1 MKVYKVLAGL
11 DFPGKIFEA
20 KATTALGGELIN
32 KYRTFVVANPAT
44 CGIVNNFIREAR
56 GLSYDSG
63 VQAVVNQIAETLD
76 ANRYGWALAS
86 VCENIANSNSR
97 GNYLQ
102 LRAIE
107 QVEPMLEMKEDE
119 IVSYIKSGALKS
131 VMYVE
136 SFRNIAKSVYKEQP
150 VVECT
155 DQYTAVHPISLIVEN
170 EGTYFFHA
178 GGYIFKT
185 NENGIYESD
194 RKEVSNDFLVIANM
208 LESGI
213 CKYNDGVI
221 SMELMDRTYKVFEEN
236 EATKCTITKGDK
248 ITEYTVDQL
257 RENNNY
263 IISATPA
270 NLKAQYSAMLESF
283 AKIVENYEHIAILNN
298 VSIINNNNDK
308 FLVIE
313 NNNNAYAK
321 MLRTNHS
328 QPWEVKGDITKV
340 VETVKKYTRL
350 DITKLYEQAI
360 GVAIEES
367 KKEEGKKIQENLMET
382 EIDKRKQKI
391 AELTEKFKN
400 DPTKLAMLSQV
411 AQDLAN
417 LK

>member
-1 MKVYKVLAGL
+1 
-11 DFPGKIFEA
+11 
-20 KATTALGGELIN
+20 
-32 KYRTFVVANPAT
+32 
-44 CGIVNNFIREAR
+44 
-56 GLSYDSG
+56 
-63 VQAVVNQIAETLD
+63 
-76 ANRYGWALAS
+76 
-86 VCENIANSNSR
+86 
-97 GNYLQ
+97 
-102 LRAIE
+102 
-107 QVEPMLEMKEDE
+107 
-119 IVSYIKSGALKS
+119 
-131 VMYVE
+131 
-136 SFRNIAKSVYKEQP
+136 
-150 VVECT
+150 
-155 DQYTAVHPISLIVEN
+155 
-170 EGTYFFHA
+170 
-178 GGYIFKT
+178 
-185 NENGIYESD
+185 
-194 RKEVSNDFLVIANM
+194 
-208 LESGI
+208 
-213 CKYNDGVI
+213 
-221 SMELMDRTYKVFEEN
+221 
-236 EATKCTITKGDK
+236 
-248 ITEYTVDQL
+248 
-257 RENNNY
+257 
-263 IISATPA
+263 
-270 NLKAQYSAMLESF
+270 MLESF